1 MQAKNIFSS
10 QETHSEHSKISTLSQ
25 YISQQIDDVILLN
38 PRYLLY
44 LLANIQDKKYKT
56 SISVS
61 FFDGTFGSQ
70 FSDFKTLNIDD
81 RGNVILTRI
90 AHHYEHLIKDKQ
102 LSNWYQDL
110 LATSVYHGGWNW
122 VPTSAFTWWEDWYW
136 IDRNIIGIFKIP
148 VWDLVKIFQDW
159 NAILWN
165 IWEGEIVLSP
175 KVAQKYL
182 SEYINKWQNIW
193 YPGLPDEIVLDL

>member
-102 LSNWYQDL
+102 LSN
-110 LATSVYHGGWNW
+110 
-122 VPTSAFTWWEDWYW
+122 
-136 IDRNIIGIFKIP
+136 
-148 VWDLVKIFQDW
+148 
-159 NAILWN
+159 
-165 IWEGEIVLSP
+165 
-175 KVAQKYL
+175 
-182 SEYINKWQNIW
+182 
-193 YPGLPDEIVLDL
+193 